1 MDPELEKRTP
11 VGQLIKLEIRSV
23 DNIITNIN
31 FLFGYLR
38 YQHFRKP
45 VEEQMNILGTLFLI
59 VLLGLKLFQ
68 SKTVYTHEISE
79 ETQQHENYFLLAL
92 PVSATNF

>member
-1 MDPELEKRTP
+1 M
-11 VGQLIKLEIRSV
+11 KLEIRSV
-23 DNIITNIN
+23 DNIIINVN

-45 VEEQMNILGTLFLI
+45 VEEYMNILGTFFSYLF
-59 VLLGLKLFQ
+59 VGLKLFP

-79 ETQQHENYFLLAL
+79 ETQQYENYLMLAL